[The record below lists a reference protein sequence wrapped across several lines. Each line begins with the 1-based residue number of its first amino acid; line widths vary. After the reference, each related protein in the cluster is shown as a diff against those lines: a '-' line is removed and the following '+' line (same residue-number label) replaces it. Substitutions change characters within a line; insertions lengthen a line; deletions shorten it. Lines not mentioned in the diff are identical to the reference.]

1 MSRPHKAPQY
11 NTACIE
17 CMKIHPSSNIAG
29 LQREAEDRIAQ
40 NTRNIDHERSFM
52 NLFIHGLD
60 EAGNPIVNYDKPTT
74 SLEDRI
80 YGRIAE
86 VGAKVRRDRHE
97 TSVERGHNTKESVC
111 CEGMIMQV
119 SHERSMELLAEDD
132 MLDENGQVRKNREL
146 PAGGRVHSMFMEMY
160 RFACDR
166 FGADNIVGACIH
178 LDEYTP
184 HMHVFV
190 VPITM
195 KEKRYAGKTLTD
207 SDGNPVVRGVLDAK
221 NIFSPTT
228 IKQFWPDLADHLKDY
243 GVSKAE
249 GRVPKSAYTEV
260 ATMDAVVR
268 QKQDVIRQK
277 NEEISQKDLSLEAK
291 TLESKRLDLEIDRKE
306 DLIED
311 LNSDVSQKKERCR
324 YLDLQISERDAVL
337 EQRQKQ
343 ADALP
348 SLGFP
353 PEKGL
358 LGYNT
363 KEVEQYFA
371 STVAKDRLRVA
382 STIKVDDGPTRKQM
396 WDVIQEYRPKVAE
409 YEKLINDPDALERKA
424 KEIREQQSR
433 QRIMEVVLAALGPD
447 FKPEHFE
454 SAPAYGGYDELVTG
468 HYEYG
473 GDYRALQICP
483 SGSVFS
489 TYSRDVRDI
498 SAANSLGDRNIWT
511 SHGNVTDLKLQLQIQ
526 EFINAQKISRIR
538 FTSFEKENTS
548 SGVEY
553 LFHGDDGRNYHRHSN
568 GNVYSADASKIP
580 SLSQCR
586 KKLAESIWKVEI
598 KMKEV
603 TGVNESQRQGTGK
616 KMG

>member
-1 MSRPHKAPQY
+1 MTRPHKAPQY

-60 EAGNPIVNYDKPTT
+60 ESGNPIVNHEKPDR

-80 YGRIAE
+80 YGRINE
-86 VGAKVRRDRHE
+86 VGARVRRDRQE
-97 TSVERGHNTKESVC
+97 TSVERGHNTKESVV
-111 CEGMIMQV
+111 CEGMILQV
-119 SHERSMELLAEDD
+119 SHAWTMELLKQDD
-132 MLDENGQVRKNREL
+132 MLDENGQIRKDRQL
-146 PAGGRVHSMFMEMY
+146 PTDGKVYSMFMEMY
-160 RFACDR
+160 KFVCDR
-166 FGADNIVGACIH
+166 FGADNVVGACIH

-184 HMHVFV
+184 HMHVFI

-195 KEKRYAGKTLTD
+195 KEKRYAGKALTD
-207 SDGNPVVRGVLDAK
+207 GDGNAIVRGVLDAK

-228 IKQFWPDLADHLKDY
+228 IKQLWPDIAEHLKDY

-249 GRVPKSAYTEV
+249 GRVPKSAYEEV

-268 QKQDVIRQK
+268 QKREVIHQK
-277 NEEISQKDLSLEAK
+277 NEEISKQDICLEAK
-291 TLESKRLDLEIDRKE
+291 VLANKRLANEIEQKE
-306 DLIED
+306 EQIKGID
-311 LNSDVSQKKERCR
+311 SDMSQKREQRR
-324 YLDLQISERDAVL
+324 DLDLKVSDLDAL
-337 EQRQKQ
+337 LKQRQKQ

-348 SLGFP
+348 SFGP
-353 PEKGL
+353 PPQKGL

-363 KEVEQYFA
+363 KEVDEFIKA
-371 STVAKDRLRVA
+371 AVAKDRVRVA
-382 STIKVDDGPTRKQM
+382 SAIKMDEEPTRKQM
-396 WDVIQEYRPKVAE
+396 WGMIQEYRPKVEE
-409 YEKLINDPDALERKA
+409 YDKLIRDPEALERKA
-424 KEIREQQSR
+424 KEVREQQSR
-433 QRIMEVVLAALGPD
+433 KRILEIALAALGPD
-447 FKPEHFE
+447 FKPDHFE

-468 HYEYG
+468 HFEYG

-483 SGSVFS
+483 SGKVFS

-498 SAANSLGDRNIWT
+498 SSANSLGDQKIWT
-511 SHGNVTDLKLQLQIQ
+511 SHGNVVDLKLQLQIQ
-526 EFINAQKISRIR
+526 EFINSQKISCIR
-538 FTSFEKENTS
+538 FTSFEKESTS

-553 LFHGDDGRNYHRHSN
+553 LFYGDDGRNYHRQSN

-580 SLSQCR
+580 NLSKCR
-586 KKLAESIWKVEI
+586 ERAREGIWKIEI

-603 TGVNESQRQGTGK
+603 TMPELSKGNGLK
-616 KMG
+616 K

>member
-60 EAGNPIVNYDKPTT
+60 ESGNPIVNHEKPDR

-80 YGRIAE
+80 YGRINE
-86 VGAKVRRDRHE
+86 VGARVRRDRQE
-97 TSVERGHNTKESVC
+97 TSVERGHNTKESVV
-111 CEGMIMQV
+111 CEGMILQV
-119 SHERSMELLAEDD
+119 SHAWTMELLKQDD
-132 MLDENGQVRKNREL
+132 MLDENGQIRKDRQL
-146 PAGGRVHSMFMEMY
+146 PTDGKVYSMFMEMY
-160 RFACDR
+160 KFVCDR
-166 FGADNIVGACIH
+166 FGADNVIGTCIH

-195 KEKRYAGKTLTD
+195 KEKRYAGKALTD
-207 SDGNPVVRGVLDAK
+207 EDGNPVVRGVLDAK

-228 IKQFWPDLADHLKDY
+228 IKQLWPDIAEHLKDY

-249 GRVPKSAYTEV
+249 GRVPKSAYEDV

-268 QKQDVIRQK
+268 QRQEVIHQK
-277 NEEISQKDLSLEAK
+277 NEEISKQDICLEAK
-291 TLESKRLDLEIDRKE
+291 VLANKRLANEIEQKE
-306 DLIED
+306 EQIKGIE
-311 LNSDVSQKKERCR
+311 SDMSQKREQRR
-324 YLDLQISERDAVL
+324 DLDLKVSDLDAL
-337 EQRQKQ
+337 LKQRQKQ

-348 SLGFP
+348 SFGP
-353 PEKGL
+353 PPQKGL

-363 KEVEQYFA
+363 KEVDEFIKA
-371 STVAKDRLRVA
+371 AVAKDRVRVA
-382 STIKVDDGPTRKQM
+382 SAIKMDEEPTRKQM
-396 WDVIQEYRPKVAE
+396 WGMIQEYRPKVEE
-409 YEKLINDPDALERKA
+409 YDKLIRDPEALERKA
-424 KEIREQQSR
+424 KEVREQQSR
-433 QRIMEVVLAALGPD
+433 KRILEIVLAALGPD
-447 FKPEHFE
+447 FKPDHFE
-454 SAPAYGGYDELVTG
+454 AAPAYGGYDELVTG
-468 HYEYG
+468 HFEYG

-483 SGSVFS
+483 SGKVFS

-498 SAANSLGDRNIWT
+498 SSANSLGDQKIWT
-511 SHGNVTDLKLQLQIQ
+511 SHGNVVDLKLQLQIQ
-526 EFINAQKISRIR
+526 EFINSQKITRIR

-553 LFHGDDGRNYHRHSN
+553 LFYGDDGRNYHRQSN

-580 SLSQCR
+580 TLSQCR
-586 KKLAESIWKVEI
+586 ERAKDGIWKIEI

-603 TGVNESQRQGTGK
+603 TMPELSKGNGLK
-616 KMG
+616 K

>member
-1 MSRPHKAPQY
+1 MTRPHKAPQY

-60 EAGNPIVNYDKPTT
+60 ESGNPIVNHEKPDR

-80 YGRIAE
+80 YGRINE
-86 VGAKVRRDRHE
+86 VGARVRRDRQE
-97 TSVERGHNTKESVC
+97 TSVERGHNTKESVV
-111 CEGMIMQV
+111 CEGMILQV
-119 SHERSMELLAEDD
+119 SHAWTMELLKQDD
-132 MLDENGQVRKNREL
+132 MLDENGQIRKDRQL
-146 PAGGRVHSMFMEMY
+146 PTDGKVYSMFMEMY
-160 RFACDR
+160 KFVCDR
-166 FGADNIVGACIH
+166 FGADNVIGACIH

-195 KEKRYAGKTLTD
+195 KEKRYAGKSLTD
-207 SDGNPVVRGVLDAK
+207 EDGNPVVRGVLDAK

-228 IKQFWPDLADHLKDY
+228 IKQLWPDIAEHLKDY

-249 GRVPKSAYTEV
+249 GRVPKSAYEDV

-268 QKQDVIRQK
+268 QRQEVIHQK
-277 NEEISQKDLSLEAK
+277 NEEISKQDICLEAK
-291 TLESKRLDLEIDRKE
+291 VLANKRLANEIEQKE
-306 DLIED
+306 EQIKGID
-311 LNSDVSQKKERCR
+311 SDISQKREQRR
-324 YLDLQISERDAVL
+324 DLDLKVSDLDAML
-337 EQRQKQ
+337 KQRQKQ

-348 SLGFP
+348 SFGP
-353 PEKGL
+353 PPQKGL

-363 KEVEQYFA
+363 KEVDEFIKA
-371 STVAKDRLRVA
+371 AVAKDRVRVA
-382 STIKVDDGPTRKQM
+382 SAIKMDEEPTRKQM
-396 WDVIQEYRPKVAE
+396 WGMIQEYRPKVEE
-409 YEKLINDPDALERKA
+409 YDKLIRDPEALERKA
-424 KEIREQQSR
+424 KEVREQQSR
-433 QRIMEVVLAALGPD
+433 KRILEIALAALGPD
-447 FKPEHFE
+447 FKPDHFE
-454 SAPAYGGYDELVTG
+454 SAPAYGGSDELVTG
-468 HYEYG
+468 HFEYG

-483 SGSVFS
+483 SGKVFS

-498 SAANSLGDRNIWT
+498 SSANSLGDQKIWT
-511 SHGNVTDLKLQLQIQ
+511 SHGNVVDLKLQLQIQ
-526 EFINAQKISRIR
+526 EFINSQKISRIR

-553 LFHGDDGRNYHRHSN
+553 LFHGDDGRNYHRQAN

-580 SLSQCR
+580 TLSQCR
-586 KKLAESIWKVEI
+586 ERAKEGIWKIEI

-603 TGVNESQRQGTGK
+603 TMPELSKGNGLK
-616 KMG
+616 K